1 MLKAQ
6 TILSDLSH
14 LFFPKIC
21 AGCATD
27 IVSSNH
33 LLCLHCLSHLNQTQF
48 AFLENNPVEKTWW
61 GRMSVV
67 AAMSQFYFTKNSLL
81 QALIHQLKYK
91 GNREIGLYFGKMIG
105 YDLQASE
112 RFQSLEVLIPL
123 PLFPDKEKKRGYNQA
138 TLLCEGIAGILN
150 LPVATDEV
158 QRVRATD
165 TQTHKK
171 RMERW
176 ENVETVF
183 ATRHS
188 KSLENKNILLV
199 DDVITTGATLE
210 ACGKAILEEIPGVQ
224 LSIATLA
231 YADN

>member
-1 MLKAQ
+1 
-6 TILSDLSH
+6 
-14 LFFPKIC
+14 
-21 AGCATD
+21 
-27 IVSSNH
+27 
-33 LLCLHCLSHLNQTQF
+33 
-48 AFLENNPVEKTWW
+48 VEKTWW